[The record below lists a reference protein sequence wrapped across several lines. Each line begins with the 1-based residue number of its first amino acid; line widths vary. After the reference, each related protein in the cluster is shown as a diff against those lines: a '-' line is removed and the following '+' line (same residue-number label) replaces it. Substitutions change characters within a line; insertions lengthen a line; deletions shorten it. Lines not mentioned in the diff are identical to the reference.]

1 MKKRTVFCML
11 ILLIFL
17 SACSEKKSS
26 NTIHIEGLPSQ
37 KTLEFSH
44 SDQNFR
50 IIPFY
55 EETLEYIEFV
65 EENSLLNT
73 LGTYNHTVLDPL
85 RNEIHKQKMILKRD
99 VPPDVTITNDVETL
113 KEYTAKLI
121 RHQDETNEV
130 IKEALTKSS
139 KILEGEDKTVYI
151 LPVNPEVPMKG
162 MGGVAA
168 WTLDDNAILLLLE
181 PSYKDERLAYTVA
194 HEYHH
199 AVLMENSPGYD
210 SVLDFVIFE
219 GKGDA
224 FAKTLYPEVEVPWTK
239 NVDDKELEVSFSQLK
254 EYGRTS
260 QFEIYYEWESGND
273 SMNIPRW
280 ANYRMGFLMMESYLN
295 EHGNAPVKEWTDM
308 DADELLMDSEYKEYI
323 EGL

>member
-1 MKKRTVFCML
+1 
-11 ILLIFL
+11 
-17 SACSEKKSS
+17 
-26 NTIHIEGLPSQ
+26 
-37 KTLEFSH
+37 
-44 SDQNFR
+44 
-50 IIPFY
+50 
-55 EETLEYIEFV
+55 
-65 EENSLLNT
+65 
-73 LGTYNHTVLDPL
+73 
-85 RNEIHKQKMILKRD
+85 
-99 VPPDVTITNDVETL
+99 
-113 KEYTAKLI
+113 
-121 RHQDETNEV
+121 
-130 IKEALTKSS
+130 
-139 KILEGEDKTVYI
+139 
-151 LPVNPEVPMKG
+151 
-162 MGGVAA
+162 
-168 WTLDDNAILLLLE
+168 
-181 PSYKDERLAYTVA
+181 
-194 HEYHH
+194 
-199 AVLMENSPGYD
+199 
-210 SVLDFVIFE
+210 LDFVIFE